1 MTRQQK
7 FSIGVLL
14 ILLAIALL
22 LSFVSFFITG
32 NDDQS
37 LIGDVFNREAKAE
50 NWLGKIGA
58 FLADFFIVKG
68 FGVASFIFIRIL
80 FLAGAY
86 LVLDST
92 LGKLKKILFWD
103 LYLIIVFSILFGFF
117 WEFMP
122 QLAGTVGF
130 EMNLFI
136 QDYIGKIGV
145 GLLLAFSVILFL
157 IFKIKVS
164 PDKIKIF

>member
-1 MTRQQK
+1 MAKKNTKDSTTTKEKSPTRKLTRQQK

-14 ILLAIALL
+14 VLLALALM

-32 NDDQS
+32 NNDQS
-37 LIGDVFNREAKAE
+37 LIGDVLNREAKAE

-86 LVLDST
+86 LILDST

-103 LYLIIVFSILFGFF
+103 LYLIIIISILFSS
-117 WEFMP
+117 
-122 QLAGTVGF
+122 
-130 EMNLFI
+130 LF
-136 QDYIGKIGV
+136 K
-145 GLLLAFSVILFL
+145 F
-157 IFKIKVS
+157 
-164 PDKIKIF
+164 DKSN